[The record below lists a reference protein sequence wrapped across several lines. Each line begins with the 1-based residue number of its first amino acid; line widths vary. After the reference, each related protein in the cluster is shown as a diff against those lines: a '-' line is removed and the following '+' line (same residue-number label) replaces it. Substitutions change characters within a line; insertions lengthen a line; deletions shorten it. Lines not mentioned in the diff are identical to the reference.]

1 MMIFFMVLLM
11 TSTLLFFNLCFFMM
25 YKPSSILGVI
35 VYLANLQ
42 DEWHKGTIDIERE
55 AQIYAVLRRVEKVV
69 LVALFGWSIFC
80 GAMLGL
86 IDIMN

>member
-1 MMIFFMVLLM
+1 MMIFFMVVLM

-35 VYLANLQ
+35 VYFANLQ
-42 DEWHKGTIDIERE
+42 DEWHQGTIDIERE
-55 AQIYAVLRRVEKVV
+55 TQIYAVLRRVEKVV
-69 LVALFGWSIFC
+69 LVALFGWSIVC

>member
-1 MMIFFMVLLM
+1 MMVFFMVLFM
-11 TSTLLFFNLCFFMM
+11 TSTLLFFKFCFFLM
-25 YKPSSILGVI
+25 YKPSNVLGVV

-42 DEWHKGTIDIERE
+42 EEWHQGKIDMERE
-55 AQIYAVLRRVEKVV
+55 AQIYSVLKRIEKIV

-86 IDIMN
+86 IDIMS

>member
-11 TSTLLFFNLCFFMM
+11 TSTLLFFILCFFMM
-25 YKPSSILGVI
+25 YRPSSILGVI
-35 VYLANLQ
+35 VYFANLQ
-42 DEWHKGTIDIERE
+42 EEWHQGKIDMDRE
-55 AQIYAVLRRVEKVV
+55 HQIYTILRRIEKVV

>member
-1 MMIFFMVLLM
+1 MMIFFMVVLM

-25 YKPSSILGVI
+25 YRPSTILGVI
-35 VYLANLQ
+35 VYFANLQ
-42 DEWHKGTIDIERE
+42 EEWHQGKIDMERE
-55 AQIYAVLRRVEKVV
+55 VEIYAVLRRIEKVV